1 MEVDAHYDAVRALRE
16 RIRQLKLFLS
26 LWLLVALLY
35 GTMFVLTLILHDEF
49 NGTFFAIT
57 LAMAG
62 GAGLDVIWIRATR
75 RQLRLI
81 EPS

>member
-1 MEVDAHYDAVRALRE
+1 MEADARHDAVRALRE

-35 GTMFVLTLILHDEF
+35 GTMFVLTLVLHDEF
-49 NGTFFAIT
+49 NGVFLAVT

-62 GAGLDVIWIRATR
+62 GAALDIIWIRTAR
-75 RQLRLI
+75 RQLRMI
-81 EPS
+81 ESA